1 MTERDAPDPLKEL
14 EKRLEQARSRPS
26 GARNYS
32 GASSNAMAMGLRI
45 GLELVVGVVVG
56 VAVGWLL
63 DRWLGSRPWGL
74 IAGFFLGTAAGMLNV
89 YRAVAGLGMAAGY
102 RAPPAAAEPP
112 KGGGPPGGRQG
123 DGGAGPAGPDDDWDE
138 D

>member
-14 EKRLEQARSRPS
+14 EKRLEQAGSRPS
-26 GARNYS
+26 GARSSS

-45 GLELVVGVVVG
+45 GLELVVGVIVG
-56 VAVGWLL
+56 VAAGWLL

-102 RAPPAAAEPP
+102 RAPTSKPAERR
-112 KGGGPPGGRQG
+112 GGGA
-123 DGGAGPAGPDDDWDE
+123 DPAQPSDEWDE